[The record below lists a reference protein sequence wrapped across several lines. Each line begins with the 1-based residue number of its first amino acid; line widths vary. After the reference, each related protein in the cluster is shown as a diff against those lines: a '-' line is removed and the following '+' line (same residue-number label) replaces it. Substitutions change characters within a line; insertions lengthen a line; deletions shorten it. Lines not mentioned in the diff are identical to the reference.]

1 MRGRFNATNPQG
13 APLVGRPEGSR
24 GKMLLRLMLAILAA
38 VVASAQAGAEPPPL
52 LRTYFDLPV
61 TIDRQPLRLEAMEV
75 RPRGPG
81 PFPLAVIAHGKA
93 SGEEGRRSQSVMAMT
108 AQAASLARRG
118 FVAVAAMRRGYGASQ
133 GRYSESDGSCEATRY
148 PQASRTGAKD
158 LAAIVA
164 AAAARPGVDRNRIIV
179 AGESVGGITAL
190 ALAAMPPPGVLGV
203 INFAGGRGHDP
214 KTGTVCEKQKL
225 IEAIRAFGAAGRL
238 PTLWVYA
245 ENDGSF
251 EPALARS
258 MHQAY
263 TAAGGRGELAML
275 GPVARNGHAVF
286 AQGEAAWGKRVD
298 DFLRKLGLPTQQAGR
313 PPAEP
318 PNLGPNGKA
327 AFQQYAASSYP
338 FKAFATAAT
347 GSFAWAASM
356 RSMDE
361 ARRQALATCQRS
373 APVCELT
380 SQQADIEDR

>member
-1 MRGRFNATNPQG
+1 M
-13 APLVGRPEGSR
+13 
-24 GKMLLRLMLAILAA
+24 LRLVLAIAA
-38 VVASAQAGAEPPPL
+38 AIAAPVFAPAPAGAEPPPL
-52 LRTYFDLPV
+52 LRSHFDLPV
-61 TIDRQPLRLEAMEV
+61 TIDGQSLRLEAMEV
-75 RPRGPG
+75 RPRGAG

-93 SGEEGRRSQSVMAMT
+93 SGEDGRRGQSVVGLT
-108 AQAASLARRG
+108 AQAASFARRG

-148 PQASRTGAKD
+148 RQASRTGAKD
-158 LAAIVA
+158 LAAIIAGA
-164 AAAARPGVDRNRIIV
+164 ATRPGVDRSRVVV

-190 ALAAMPPPGVLGV
+190 ALASMPPSGVLGV

-214 KTGTVCEKQKL
+214 KTGTVCQKEKL
-225 IEAIRAFGAAGRL
+225 IDTIRAFGAAGRL

-245 ENDGSF
+245 ENDRSF

-263 TAAGGRGELAML
+263 AEAGGRGELVML
-275 GPVARNGHAVF
+275 GPIPRNGHAVF
-286 AQGEAAWGKRVD
+286 AQGEPAWTRPVD
-298 DFLRKLGLPTQQAGR
+298 DFLRKLGLPTQQVGR
-313 PPAEP
+313 RPAEP

-338 FKAFATAAT
+338 FKAFATAPT

-356 RSMDE
+356 RSMGE

-373 APVCELT
+373 APACELS